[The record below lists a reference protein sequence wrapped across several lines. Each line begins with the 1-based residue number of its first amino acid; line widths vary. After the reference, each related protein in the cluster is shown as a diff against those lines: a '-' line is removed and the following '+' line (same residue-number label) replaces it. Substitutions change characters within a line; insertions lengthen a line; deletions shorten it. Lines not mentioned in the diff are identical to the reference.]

1 MGVSRGI
8 ISEHNKGSHGGSALA
23 EKHISW
29 IWHSEGRWHAQVV
42 VRTPSGPRVVRTT
55 KPTLEEAR
63 RWYAEQRAKGEERS

>member
-1 MGVSRGI
+1 M
-8 ISEHNKGSHGGSALA
+8 GGSALA

-29 IWHSEGRWHAQVV
+29 IWHSEGRWLPQVV

-63 RWYAEQRAKGEERS
+63 RWYAEQQAKGRSGHRSTSENTNARHLDE